1 MSLTRWHSHWLVV
14 RHSAHS
20 LLCSGLVDMS
30 HQCTEVKE
38 GSMPPSA
45 STQSQRRGGVGGRE
59 ADTSSIPQLRRG
71 IWSNVD
77 LLQRS
82 KKTGKE
88 GAVWS

>member
-1 MSLTRWHSHWLVV
+1 
-14 RHSAHS
+14 
-20 LLCSGLVDMS
+20 
-30 HQCTEVKE
+30 
-38 GSMPPSA
+38 MPPSA
-45 STQSQRRGGVGGRE
+45 STQSQRQGGVGGRE

-88 GAVWS
+88 GAVSVVIETGCPQSGVQGVQVQLSS